1 MRFVPI
7 LAATLAASSAA
18 TASAQTAP
26 APSPV
31 TVVVAIPTPAGVPR
45 AKIEAGIRASVP
57 TYRAVPGLL
66 RKYFTIGQTDF
77 GGVYLFSSR
86 GTADA
91 WFNEGWRTRVL
102 KTYGKPAVVTYYD
115 VPVAIDNAALPAS
128 VQVQP

>member
-1 MRFVPI
+1 MRFVP
-7 LAATLAASSAA
+7 TLAAALVLLMGE
-18 TASAQTAP
+18 TASAQTVSTP
-26 APSPV
+26 MPV
-31 TVVVAIPTPAGVPR
+31 TVVVAVPTPAGLPR

-77 GGVYLFSSR
+77 GGIYLFSSR

-91 WFNEGWRTRVL
+91 WFNEAWRMRLL

-115 VPVAIDNAALPAS
+115 VPLAIDNAELPKS
-128 VQVQP
+128 VSVPR

>member
-7 LAATLAASSAA
+7 LAAALVFSSAGA
-18 TASAQTAP
+18 ASAQTAS

-31 TVVVAIPTPAGVPR
+31 AVVVAVPTPAGIPR

-86 GTADA
+86 STADA
-91 WFNEGWRTRVL
+91 WFNDAWRTRIV

-115 VPVAIDNAALPAS
+115 VPVAIDNVALPAS